1 MTIKEKIS
9 ILAKENGLTLQKLEE
24 ELGFG
29 GGTIHTWRTASPSVE
44 KLKRVADYFGVSVD
58 YFLK

>member
-1 MTIKEKIS
+1 MIFDKIHALCKKKKIS
-9 ILAKENGLTLQKLEE
+9 IHALEKTVKL
-24 ELGFG
+24 G
-29 GGTIHTWRTASPSVE
+29 GGTIHTWRTSSPSVE